1 MTWVGGFTFGRL
13 ISMSRITAIVAVL
26 VVGSLT
32 VWGGATLFAQAQ
44 AGAGQAG
51 QSPNRPNGSGRIR
64 VAGELMLGMVEHKVM
79 PVYPDEAM
87 LKGIQGD
94 AIFVIEIDNAGKV
107 TATSRVEGDPLLVA
121 ASDEALRKTRFRPY
135 LVDGEAVPVETR
147 LGFHFSVKK
156 NDGDGVSGQVDCIAP
171 PMPPAGS

>member
-1 MTWVGGFTFGRL
+1 MLR
-13 ISMSRITAIVAVL
+13 MTAIVAVL
-26 VVGSLT
+26 VLVSLT
-32 VWGGATLFAQAQ
+32 VLGGATSFAQA
-44 AGAGQAG
+44 GGGQAR
-51 QSPNRPNGSGRIR
+51 QSPNGPNGSGRIR

-94 AIFVIEIDNAGKV
+94 TIFMVEIDNAGKV
-107 TATSRVEGDPLLVA
+107 TATTRVEGDPLLVA
-121 ASDEALRKTRFRPY
+121 ASEDVLRKTRFRPY
-135 LVDGEAVPVETR
+135 LLNGEAVQVETR

-156 NDGDGVSGQVDCIAP
+156 NGDGVSGQVDCIAP